1 VLISALIK
9 KWRRKPP
16 EITETFV
23 TSSSHLD
30 DLQAALASGA
40 ALSRRLNAQGLDE
53 CCDALGGML
62 RDATSSLHTFVVA
75 AAADG
80 ARLYAYRSRGA
91 APLHG
96 ACLQAAADS
105 LLDGMAADATREF
118 AVEGLRF
125 AAIPLSADG
134 HEVVGA
140 LCFATD
146 ADTRIDAAALARL
159 AGQGAARLARLRDA
173 QAAQVAA
180 EGIGEAGMLRTL
192 FDNMPDQIYAKDVNG
207 RFILGNRAAAM
218 TILGTPDPQALL
230 GKSDLDFF
238 PLECG
243 QRFFT
248 DEQQI
253 IRSGVPV
260 VDQIEENLS
269 KAGVLRYYSTTKFPF
284 HDKEG
289 QVAGII
295 GISRDVTMRV
305 SADEVARLR
314 DRAVESSQDGIVITG
329 ADAENYPIVYINP
342 AFERITG
349 FGLAEAKVS
358 GIERFLLDDAEAA
371 EGAAD
376 RRSLIARHGQQ
387 RVLQFRRKDGSQ
399 FWSEIRLAII
409 RAADGTPTHHVFT
422 VVDVSEAHRAEE
434 ELLMQAGHDALTGLP
449 NRRML
454 MQKLARSMAAG
465 PDGEAQLALAFI
477 DLDGLKRLNDEH
489 GHEAGDVLLRAV
501 ADRISACIRKSDM
514 IARLGGDEFVLL
526 TMHPARGTDQAGDGV
541 TEVLHKIQERIA
553 QPLIIGETVIHPSCS
568 IGVSLFGLHGMDP
581 ETLLRRADEAMYV
594 AKKSGRNRI
603 AFATRA

>member
-1 VLISALIK
+1 VI
-9 KWRRKPP
+9 
-16 EITETFV
+16 
-23 TSSSHLD
+23 SSSHLD

-40 ALSRRLNAQGLDE
+40 DLSRRLNVHGLNE
-53 CCDALGGML
+53 FCDALGDVL
-62 RDATSSLHTFVVA
+62 QDATSSAHTFVVA
-75 AAADG
+75 AVAGG
-80 ARLYAYRSRGA
+80 ARLSGYRSRGVS
-91 APLHG
+91 PLDG
-96 ACLQAAADS
+96 ASLQAAAAD
-105 LLDGMAADATREF
+105 LLDGMRADANREF
-118 AVEGLRF
+118 VLEGQRF

-134 HEVVGA
+134 SEVVGA
-140 LCFATD
+140 LCLAMD
-146 ADTRIDAAALARL
+146 ENTRIDAAALARL

-173 QAAQVAA
+173 QAARASGA
-180 EGIGEAGMLRTL
+180 GIDQADMLRTL
-192 FDNMPDQIYAKDVNG
+192 FDNMPDHIYAKDVNG

-218 TILGTPDPQALL
+218 NILGRPDPQALL

-253 IRSGVPV
+253 IRSGMPL

-314 DRAVESSQDGIVITG
+314 DRAVESSEDGIVITG

-349 FGLAEAKVS
+349 FGLDEARRS
-358 GIERFLLDDAEAA
+358 GIERFLLE
-371 EGAAD
+371 ETEPTTGAAD
-376 RRSLIARHGQQ
+376 RKTLIANHGQQ
-387 RVLQFRRKDGSQ
+387 RVLHSRRKDGSQ

-422 VVDVSEAHRAEE
+422 VIDVTEAHRAEE

-465 PDGEAQLALAFI
+465 PDADAQLALAFI

-501 ADRISACIRKSDM
+501 ADRIAACIRKSDM

>member
-1 VLISALIK
+1 VI
-9 KWRRKPP
+9 
-16 EITETFV
+16 
-23 TSSSHLD
+23 SSSHLD

-40 ALSRRLNAQGLDE
+40 ALSRRLNVQGLDE
-53 CCDALGGML
+53 LCDALGTML
-62 RDATSSLHTFVVA
+62 QDATTSLHTFVVA
-75 AAADG
+75 ATAGG
-80 ARLYAYRSRGA
+80 ARLFCYRSRGA
-91 APLHG
+91 APLGG
-96 ACLQAAADS
+96 ASLQAAADS
-105 LLDGMAADATREF
+105 LLDGMAADATSGF
-118 AVEGLRF
+118 VVEGLRF

-134 HEVVGA
+134 HEVLGA
-140 LCFATD
+140 LCIAMD
-146 ADTRIDAAALARL
+146 ENTRIDAAALARL

-173 QAAQVAA
+173 PAARAA
-180 EGIGEAGMLRTL
+180 GAGINETDMLRTL

-218 TILGTPDPQALL
+218 SILGRPDPQALL

-269 KAGVLRYYSTTKFPF
+269 RAGVLRYYSTTKFPF
-284 HDKEG
+284 HGKEG

-305 SADEVARLR
+305 SADEIARLR
-314 DRAVESSQDGIVITG
+314 DCAVESSEDGIVITG

-342 AFERITG
+342 AFERLTG
-349 FGLAEAKVS
+349 FGLDEARRS
-358 GIERFLLDDAEAA
+358 GIERFLLEDAAPA

-376 RRSLIARHGQQ
+376 RKTLIARHGQQ
-387 RVLQFRRKDGSQ
+387 RVLHARRKDGSQ

-409 RAADGTPTHHVFT
+409 RAADGAPTHHVFT
-422 VVDVSEAHRAEE
+422 VIDVTEAHRAEE
-434 ELLMQAGHDALTGLP
+434 ELLLQAGHDALTGLP

-465 PDGEAQLALAFI
+465 PDSDAQLALAFI
-477 DLDGLKRLNDEH
+477 DLDGLKGLNDEH
-489 GHEAGDVLLRAV
+489 GHEAGDVLLRTV
-501 ADRISACIRKSDM
+501 ADRIAACIRKSDM

-526 TMHPARGTDQAGDGV
+526 TLHPARGADEAADGV

-568 IGVSLFGLHGMDP
+568 IGVSLFGLHGMEP
-581 ETLLRRADEAMYV
+581 ESLLRRADEAMYA